1 MAVPVPV
8 TLAAVAALAA
18 TGAAMLAGTHPGGGS
33 APPGAAGPRPAAGL
47 AAGFA
52 AEVSAEVPA
61 GVAPMPPV
69 DPSSPLTP
77 GTAGAPPSPG
87 SGAAGSTGASG
98 GSSGSATA
106 SPSMVPP
113 SPGASPFASGAA
125 WTAVNCAEVP
135 LRVGGVVPTD
145 AGGPLV
151 PPGATT
157 VTRCETPLST
167 PRPGRRPGSGTTPP
181 PATGAA
187 VPRVLTTGVE
197 RFTAVL
203 NALPSLPV
211 DQACLPIT
219 LPVQLS
225 LVFTYRQQPP
235 LVVLVDP
242 TCSALIA
249 GDRARSYTM
258 LNPLPVFDAL
268 YAAQPTPP

>member
-18 TGAAMLAGTHPGGGS
+18 SGAAMLAGAHTG
-33 APPGAAGPRPAAGL
+33 APSGPAAGPRL
-47 AAGFA
+47 A
-52 AEVSAEVPA
+52 A

-69 DPSSPLTP
+69 DPSSPSVPGPAPGVPSTQGSAAGSAAGSAPGSAAPVTP
-77 GTAGAPPSPG
+77 GASGAAASDGAQASPSMAPPSPG
-87 SGAAGSTGASG
+87 A
-98 GSSGSATA
+98 
-106 SPSMVPP
+106 V
-113 SPGASPFASGAA
+113 

-135 LRVGGVVPTD
+135 LRAGGLVPTD

-157 VTRCETPLST
+157 VTRCETPLAT
-167 PRPGRRPGSGTTPP
+167 TRPGRPGSGTTPAP
-181 PATGAA
+181 GTGAA
-187 VPRVLTTGVE
+187 VPRVLTTGVD

-225 LVFTYRQQPP
+225 LVFTYPRQPP
-235 LVVLVDP
+235 LAVLVDP
-242 TCSALIA
+242 ACSALIA

-258 LNPLPVFDAL
+258 LNPLPVFDSL